1 MQYLPHNAQQGPI
14 QYLQLIPT
22 RPLIVPI
29 SPYLSG
35 FPSANPYSTPVS
47 GPTAQAS
54 SSSPYALPHHSYAP
68 STNTFANSYSPS
80 TSTYGNSYSP
90 SLSSPIGSYSTN
102 YLTYFRPNNGMQLVN
117 GPELSLNTNEYI
129 PLTNDN
135 TYKMRRVWNHDGR
148 CVHLETYLHGSCQQF
163 DS

>member
-29 SPYLSG
+29 SPYISGSGG
-35 FPSANPYSTPVS
+35 FPSFNSPYTPPVS

-54 SSSPYALPHHSYAP
+54 SNSPYALPHHSYAP
-68 STNTFANSYSPS
+68 STNSFASSYSPPS
-80 TSTYGNSYSP
+80 NSYNSYSP
-90 SLSSPIGSYSTN
+90 SLSTPIGSYSTN

-135 TYKMRRVWNHDGR
+135 SYKMRRV
-148 CVHLETYLHGSCQQF
+148 
-163 DS
+163 